1 MLQIDQTTVSE
12 SSPVYRVFDH
22 FLCAANWKKDDPV
35 DEQRFFEALGQVVRN
50 PKFDPEMMRAYFNS
64 KAVRSSSRN
73 DRLHK
78 LIEHYVSGA
87 RSIQGYLAHIQGM
100 YP

>member
-1 MLQIDQTTVSE
+1 MSQTNETATSE
-12 SSPVYRVFDH
+12 ISPLYRVFDH
-22 FLCAANWKKDDPV
+22 FLCAANWRKGDPN

-50 PKFDPEMMRAYFNS
+50 PNFDPEMMRMYLNS
-64 KAVRSSSRN
+64 EAARSGRRN
-73 DRLHK
+73 DRFHDLV
-78 LIEHYVSGA
+78 EHYVSGA